1 MDPATP
7 VTPTPPAPDR
17 AAQLAEEERLWAL
30 VLASPEAENA
40 HRDYFNHVT
49 RNGLLREGLRR
60 YSPLVDAKDDFSV
73 ESRRQFRRY
82 QQTLM
87 NLMFM
92 TGPRPAADSG
102 RNNLEYLGLYI
113 AAFVAIAGLVIPGPI
128 PKILVPIGLGFV
140 GFSLYRRYRRVAEKP
155 PITPGV
161 DFSDADKPRDS

>member
-1 MDPATP
+1 MDELPPPAFA
-7 VTPTPPAPDR
+7 PTPDR
-17 AAQLAEEERLWAL
+17 TALLAEEERLWAR
-30 VLASPEAENA
+30 VLASPETDDV

-60 YSPLVDAKDDFSV
+60 YSPLVEAKDDFSI

-92 TGPRPAADSG
+92 TGPRPPADSG
-102 RNNLEYLGLYI
+102 RNNLEYLGLYV

-140 GFSLYRRYRRVAEKP
+140 GFSLYRRYRRISDKP
-155 PITPGV
+155 TTSPGV
-161 DFSDADKPRDS
+161 DFSDADTKRDS